1 MSEFK
6 PELNINK
13 RDNKIEFS
21 QELERDFKSYVK
33 LFDLQE
39 SDFSKSTLDVGTGSA
54 SYPIMLRTKFNN
66 QNAFGV
72 DLYNRLNQEAPD
84 DIKKLHSEIVKISSI
99 EEIPFDDESFELV
112 LSKNVIPM
120 FISDSDEFPNGFF
133 YRENRNIVDNVQE
146 ILRVCKKGGR
156 VMFDLPNEEGLNKTY
171 EAYKDVG
178 VTREQ
183 IDAKTVYLQ
192 KFREY
197 LEGLQDIELEYKK
210 DKKVV
215 ILNKN

>member
-13 RDNKIEFS
+13 GDNKIEFS
-21 QELERDFKSYVK
+21 QDLERRFKGYVK

-39 SDFSKSTLDVGTGSA
+39 SDFIKSTLDVGTGSA
-54 SYPIMLRTKFNN
+54 SYPIILRTKFDN

-72 DLYNRLNQEAPD
+72 DLCNRLSDKAPD
-84 DIKKLHSEIVKISSI
+84 DIKKLHGEIVKISNI
-99 EEIPFDDESFELV
+99 EKTPFENESFELV
-112 LSKNVIPM
+112 LSKNAIPM
-120 FISDSDEFPNGFF
+120 FISDSHEFPNGFF
-133 YRENRNIVDNVQE
+133 YRENRNITESVQE
-146 ILRVCKKGGR
+146 MLRVCKKGGR
-156 VMFDLPNEEGLNKTY
+156 VMFDLPNEEDLNKTY
-171 EAYKDVG
+171 EEYKDAG

-183 IDAKTVYLQ
+183 IDAKIIYLQ

-210 DKKVV
+210 NKEIV
-215 ILNKN
+215 ILNKK

>member
-1 MSEFK
+1 MTEFK

-33 LFDLQE
+33 LFDLHE

-72 DLYNRLNQEAPD
+72 DLFNRLNQDAPD
-84 DIKKLHSEIVKISSI
+84 DIKKLHSEIIKISSI
-99 EEIPFDDESFELV
+99 EELPFDDESFELV

-120 FISDSDEFPNGFF
+120 FISDKHEFPNGFF
-133 YRENRNIVDNVQE
+133 YRQNRNITENVQE
-146 ILRVCKKGGR
+146 MLRVCKKGGR
-156 VMFDLPNEEGLNKTY
+156 VMFDLHNEDSLNQNY
-171 EAYKDVG
+171 EEYKDVG
-178 VTREQ
+178 ITQEQ
-183 IDAKTVYLQ
+183 INAQIVYVQ

-197 LEGLQDIELEYKK
+197 LESLQDIELEYKN
-210 DKKVV
+210 DKSVV
-215 ILNKN
+215 VLNKK